1 MRIALSALVLPA
13 MLLGAGAACGPQAS
27 DPPDAAPPPDAGDPD
42 GIVADAW
49 VFADVLPPPV
59 QMWVH
64 TNQLLYVMD
73 DATLSLTL
81 IGAFNTPMDDWITDV
96 AVTPDGTLYGISET
110 KLYTIDQATGQA
122 TYIADVPGVS
132 NVGLTFLPDGTLLA
146 TDQSGGGRRI
156 EPANGMVTEI
166 GAFGGG
172 YATAGDLVAVADG
185 TMYAISDEGP
195 VGDEF
200 TSNVLLT
207 VDTDT
212 GIALPVGQ
220 IGYGGVFGCAYAN
233 GHVYA
238 FTRDGY
244 VIEIDRFTG
253 SGTLRKTYPVAFW
266 GAGVTPLVVVE

>member
-1 MRIALSALVLPA
+1 MRNLAAS
-13 MLLGAGAACGPQAS
+13 LLFATAACGPEAGATL
-27 DPPDAAPPPDAGDPD
+27 DAAGGADAGDPD
-42 GIVADAW
+42 AIAADAW

-59 QMWVH
+59 LMYVH
-64 TNQLLYVMD
+64 TADLLYVMD

-81 IGAFNTPMDDWITDV
+81 IGSFNAPGGDGITDV
-96 AVTPDGTLYGISET
+96 AVTPDGTLYGISQT
-110 KLYTIDQATGQA
+110 KLYEIDQGTGQA
-122 TYIADVPGVS
+122 TYVADVPGVS

-146 TDQSGGGRRI
+146 TDQSGGVRRI
-156 EPANGMVTEI
+156 DPTNGMVTEI

-200 TSNVLLT
+200 TNNVLLT
-207 VDTDT
+207 VDTST
-212 GIALPVGQ
+212 GMAAPVGQ
-220 IGYGGVFGCAYAN
+220 IGFGGVFGCAYAN

-244 VIEIDRFTG
+244 VIEIDRLTG
-253 SGTLRKTYPVAFW
+253 TGTLRRTYPVAFW